1 MQPKKFHRHKKQGN
15 PRIDTS
21 KMRQPDL
28 VEQFTVDLEGELAAS
43 QPRDSAT
50 EKWETLRNTMHRTAL
65 ATFGRKTSKS
75 QDWFEAKSV
84 EMTPVIETKRAA
96 FVEYKRVP
104 SEQNL
109 QILRA
114 ARNKAQ
120 QTARHCAHEYWTELS
135 EVIQTAAITRNIR
148 GMYDGIKTAMGPVQ
162 NKTAPLKSSTGEDIT
177 DKGRQMEKWV
187 EHYSDLYSRQNVVT
201 SAALDAT
208 ECLPTMEE
216 LDTEPTVEDLSKAI
230 DSLAAGKAPGSDGI
244 PPDLVK
250 HCKTTLLLPLH
261 EVLCQCWQ
269 EGAVP
274 QDMRDAKIITLYKNK
289 GERND
294 CNNYRGISLLGI
306 VGKVFARDILVRLQK
321 LAERV
326 YPESQCGFRAER
338 STVDMVFSLRQLQ
351 EKCREQQMPLYVAF
365 IDLTK
370 AFDFVSREGLF
381 RILLKIGCP
390 PKLQSMI
397 ESFHT
402 DMKGTVQFNGST
414 SEPFSILS
422 GVKQGCILA
431 PTLFGIFFALL
442 LKHAFGS
449 TTEGIYLRTR
459 SDGRLFNLA
468 RLRAKT
474 KVREVHIRDMLFAD
488 DAAVA
493 THTQRE
499 LQSLMDRF
507 SQACK
512 DFGLTISLKKTNVLG
527 QSTETPPSITID
539 DYELDA
545 VHQFTYLG
553 STITDNLSLDAE
565 VDKRIGKAATAH
577 ARLTTRVWTN
587 PKLTVKTKMA
597 VYNACVISTL
607 LYGSEAWTTYARQE
621 KRLNTFH
628 MRILR
633 RILGISWQDK
643 VPNTEVLSRAGLPSM
658 YTLLRQR
665 RLRWLGHVHR
675 MPDGRIP
682 EDLLYGE
689 LASGKRSTGRPQLRY
704 HDVVKRDMK
713 TVDIGTES
721 WESLAANRSKRR
733 GALTT
738 HLKSGEEK
746 LSQAATERR
755 ALRKQSDSSD
765 RPETVHTCDLCNR
778 DCRSRIGLYS
788 HRRQCS
794 SQADN

>member
-1 MQPKKFHRHKKQGN
+1 
-15 PRIDTS
+15 
-21 KMRQPDL
+21 
-28 VEQFTVDLEGELAAS
+28 
-43 QPRDSAT
+43 
-50 EKWETLRNTMHRTAL
+50 
-65 ATFGRKTSKS
+65 
-75 QDWFEAKSV
+75 
-84 EMTPVIETKRAA
+84 
-96 FVEYKRVP
+96 
-104 SEQNL
+104 
-109 QILRA
+109 
-114 ARNKAQ
+114 
-120 QTARHCAHEYWTELS
+120 
-135 EVIQTAAITRNIR
+135 
-148 GMYDGIKTAMGPVQ
+148 
-162 NKTAPLKSSTGEDIT
+162 
-177 DKGRQMEKWV
+177 
-187 EHYSDLYSRQNVVT
+187 
-201 SAALDAT
+201 
-208 ECLPTMEE
+208 
-216 LDTEPTVEDLSKAI
+216 
-230 DSLAAGKAPGSDGI
+230 
-244 PPDLVK
+244 
-250 HCKTTLLLPLH
+250 
-261 EVLCQCWQ
+261 
-269 EGAVP
+269 
-274 QDMRDAKIITLYKNK
+274 
-289 GERND
+289 
-294 CNNYRGISLLGI
+294 
-306 VGKVFARDILVRLQK
+306 
-321 LAERV
+321 
-326 YPESQCGFRAER
+326 
-338 STVDMVFSLRQLQ
+338 
-351 EKCREQQMPLYVAF
+351 
-365 IDLTK
+365 
-370 AFDFVSREGLF
+370 
-381 RILLKIGCP
+381 
-390 PKLQSMI
+390 MI

-414 SEPFSILS
+414 SEPLSILS
-422 GVKQGCILA
+422 GVRQGCALA
-431 PTLFGIFFALL
+431 PTLFGIFFTLL

-474 KVREVHIRDMLFAD
+474 KVREVLIRDMLFAD

-553 STITDNLSLDAE
+553 STITDNLSLDTE
-565 VDKRIGKAATAH
+565 IDKRIGKAATTH
-577 ARLTTRVWTN
+577 ACLTTRVWTY

-621 KRLNTFH
+621 RRLNTFH

-682 EDLLYGE
+682 KDLLYGE

-713 TVDIGTES
+713 TVDVSTES
-721 WESLAANRSKRR
+721 WESLAANRSKWR

-755 ALRKQSDSSD
+755 ARRKQSDSSD

-778 DCRSRIGLYS
+778 VSFMHWPLQS
-788 HRRQCS
+788 
-794 SQADN
+794 